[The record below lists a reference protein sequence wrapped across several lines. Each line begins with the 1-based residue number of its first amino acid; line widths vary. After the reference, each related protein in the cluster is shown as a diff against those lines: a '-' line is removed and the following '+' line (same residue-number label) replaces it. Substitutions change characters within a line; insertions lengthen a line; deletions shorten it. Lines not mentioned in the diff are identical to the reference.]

1 MRATR
6 RKQKATQ
13 TIVTM
18 TEDTTIRPR
27 RRFLTGAPALLWV
40 PAMLIALLMLSPL
53 VYLFI
58 RASEGRSD
66 LVELLWR
73 RRTFDVLRNSVVL
86 TVSVTLASVA
96 LSLPIA
102 WLTTRTDLPGRRI
115 WSVLTALPLVVPSY
129 VGAFTVI
136 AALGPRGM
144 IQGWLEAW
152 FGVERLPEIY
162 GLFGATLTL
171 TLFSFPYVL
180 LPVRA
185 AMSGMDAS
193 LEEAARSMGSS
204 SWTTFRRVTLPQL
217 RPGLAAGA
225 LLIAFY
231 TLSDFGAVSLLQY
244 DSFTRAI
251 YNQYRGAF
259 DRTLAAGLALVLVAF
274 TGLVLLLEAWA
285 RGAGRYHR
293 STVGATRPGRTI
305 ALGRWKR
312 VAVAFCGVVVTLSLV
327 MPIGVLVY
335 WLVRGL
341 RAGEPLRL
349 IWDAAL
355 GSAAVAGVAALVAL
369 LAALP
374 VVVLSVRYPGRL
386 TGLIERVTYAGN
398 ALPGIVVA
406 LSLVFFGVRY
416 ARPLYQTLTMLV
428 LAYIIRFLPQTIGS
442 LRASLLQVNPHIED
456 AARSLGHTSP
466 RVWLRVTGPLVMPG
480 LISGWTLVFL
490 TVMKELPV
498 TLLLRPT
505 GFDTLATRIWGA
517 TAEGFWARAAAP
529 ALLLIA
535 IAAVPMIAVAVR
547 EGRSESR

>member
-1 MRATR
+1 
-6 RKQKATQ
+6 
-13 TIVTM
+13 M